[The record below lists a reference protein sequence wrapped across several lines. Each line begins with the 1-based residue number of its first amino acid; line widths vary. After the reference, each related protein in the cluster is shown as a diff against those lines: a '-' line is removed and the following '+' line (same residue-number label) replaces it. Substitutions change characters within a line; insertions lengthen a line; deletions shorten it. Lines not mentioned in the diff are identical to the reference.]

1 MGRSEQPALS
11 FKTMDAL
18 EVLENLEQVNIKQ
31 IAVDSFNE
39 VKEIAADLNATQ
51 LSQGVRS
58 DGSELLPSYAPLTIE
73 LKKQKSGLASVTD
86 HVTLFDT
93 GEFYREL
100 YAEAQGDDI
109 EYGSKNEK
117 AEKLNKKYSTRRGSI
132 FGLDDDT
139 SDDLVEGH
147 LKPTFY
153 DNAHEATGL

>member
-1 MGRSEQPALS
+1 MGGLEQPALS

-18 EVLENLEQVNIKQ
+18 EVLENLEQVNVRQ

-39 VKEIAADLNATQ
+39 VKEVAADLIATQ
-51 LSQGVRS
+51 LSQGLRS

-93 GEFYREL
+93 GDFYQEI
-100 YAEAQGDDI
+100 YAVAEGDDI

-117 AEKLNKKYSTRRGSI
+117 AEKLNKKYSTSKGSI
-132 FGLDDDT
+132 FGLDDD
-139 SDDLVEGH
+139 SADELVEGH